1 MLGTPEQRAWV
12 VLIAG
17 FVVFSTTLVSLPL
30 VLRAYIVNAT
40 TVEPTVLEEPID
52 GVVRVRQAGG
62 QNMIAV
68 TQRVDEIPEG
78 ATIATDEHSRAFLRF
93 FDDSTLMLYN
103 DTEIVLPRVR
113 SRRYERSPKQND
125 IQIRIT
131 RGRVGIAVAS
141 PLKETAYIGVHTP
154 HAFIMLEEGSYKAD
168 VEPVQTQLYV
178 RTIRPGEATVI
189 TDDDQLSFSSGR
201 CRIVQG
207 QGIEGRLPP
216 EQNLILNH
224 DFASPLGLGWEV
236 QLQQRDDESDPYGGV
251 EIAFQDG
258 KSLLSFRRRGAR
270 THGETSVI
278 QYIDK
283 DVRDVES
290 LTVSFEVMVEEQSLR
305 GGGYEST
312 EFPVMVE
319 LQYKDAQGNARSEY
333 WGFYYLDPG
342 VGQNWRKMVNGNK
355 VVQDEW
361 YFFESDNLMRT
372 LGDNHPVHID
382 GVRIYASGWS
392 WDSAITNVSLLVRE

>member
-1 MLGTPEQRAWV
+1 MPGTPEQKAWA

-17 FVVFSTTLVSLPL
+17 FVVFCATLVSVPL
-30 VLRAYIVNAT
+30 LIRSHVINAT
-40 TVEPTVLEEPID
+40 DAEATVLEEPID
-52 GVVRVRQAGG
+52 GVVRVRQPGA

-68 TQRVDEIPEG
+68 TQRLDEVPEG
-78 ATIATDEHSRAFLRF
+78 AAIATDEHSRAFLRF

-103 DTEIVLPRVR
+103 DTEIELMRVR
-113 SRRYERSPKQND
+113 SRRFGRSPKQND

-154 HAFIMLEEGSYKAD
+154 QAFIMLKEGSYKAE
-168 VEPVQTQLYV
+168 VEPGQTQLYV

-189 TDDDQLSFSSGR
+189 TAEDQLSFSSGR
-201 CRIVQG
+201 CLIVEG
-207 QGIEGRLPP
+207 EGIEGRLPP
-216 EQNLILNH
+216 EQNLILNY
-224 DFASPLGLGWEV
+224 DFTSPLGLGWEL
-236 QLQQRDDESDPYGGV
+236 QLQQRDDESDPFGRV
-251 EIAFQDG
+251 EIAYQDG
-258 KSLLSFRRRGAR
+258 KNLLSFSRYGAR

-290 LTVSFEVMVEEQSLR
+290 LTMSFEVMVEEQSLR

-319 LQYKDAQGNARSEY
+319 LQYKDAQGNSRSKY

-342 VGQNWRKMVNGNK
+342 SGPNWRKLVNGNK
-355 VVQDEW
+355 VVQGEW
-361 YFFESDNLMRT
+361 YYFESDNLMRT
-372 LGDNHPVHID
+372 LGDSRPVHVD

>member
-1 MLGTPEQRAWV
+1 MLGTPERKAWV

-17 FVVFSTTLVSLPL
+17 LIVFCTTLVSVPL
-30 VLRAYIVNAT
+30 MVRAHVIHATNAET
-40 TVEPTVLEEPID
+40 TVLEEPIN
-52 GVVRVRQAGG
+52 GVVRVRHPGA

-68 TQRVDEIPEG
+68 MQRVDAVPEG
-78 ATIATDEHSRAFLRF
+78 AVIATDEHSRAFLRL

-103 DTEIVLPRVR
+103 DTEIELTRVR
-113 SRRYERSPKQND
+113 SRRYERSPKQNE
-125 IQIRIT
+125 IQVRIL

-141 PLKETAYIGVHTP
+141 PLKDTAYIGVQTP
-154 HAFIMLEEGSYKAD
+154 HAFIMLKEGSYKAE

-189 TDDDQLSFSSGR
+189 AGDDQLSFSSGR
-201 CRIVQG
+201 CRIVEG
-207 QGIEGRLPP
+207 LGIEGRLPP

-224 DFASPLGLGWEV
+224 DFGSPLGLGW
-236 QLQQRDDESDPYGGV
+236 QLQFQQRDDEADPFGEV
-251 EIAFQDG
+251 EIAFHDD
-258 KSLLSFRRRGAR
+258 KSLLSFTRHGAR

-278 QYIDK
+278 QYVDK

-290 LTVSFEVMVEEQSLR
+290 LTMSFEVMVEEQSLR

-319 LQYKDAQGNARSEY
+319 LQYKDAQGNSRSQY

-342 VGQNWRKMVNGNK
+342 TGPTWRRLVNANK
-355 VVQDEW
+355 VVQGEW
-361 YFFESDNLMRT
+361 YLFESGNLMRT
-372 LGDNHPVHID
+372 LGDNRPAHID
-382 GVRIYASGWS
+382 AVRIYASGWS

>member
-1 MLGTPEQRAWV
+1 MLGTPERKAWA
-12 VLIAG
+12 VLIVG
-17 FVVFSTTLVSLPL
+17 FAVFSTALISVPLLV
-30 VLRAYIVNAT
+30 RAHIINAT
-40 TVEPTVLEEPID
+40 DAEPTVLEEPID
-52 GVVRVRQAGG
+52 GVVRLRQPGA
-62 QNMIAV
+62 QNMIAL
-68 TQRVDEIPEG
+68 TQRLDEVPEG
-78 ATIATDEHSRAFLRF
+78 AAVATDEHSRAFLRF

-103 DTEIVLPRVR
+103 DTEIELTRVR
-113 SRRYERSPKQND
+113 SRRFERSPKQND

-154 HAFIMLEEGSYKAD
+154 QAFIMLKEGSYKAE

-189 TDDDQLSFSSGR
+189 TEDDQLSFSSGR
-201 CRIVQG
+201 CRIVAG
-207 QGIEGRLPP
+207 EGIEGRLPP
-216 EQNLILNH
+216 EQNLILNY
-224 DFASPLGLGWEV
+224 DFTSPLGLGWEL
-236 QLQQRDDESDPYGGV
+236 QLQQRDDESDPYGSV

-258 KSLLSFRRRGAR
+258 KSLLSFTRHGAR

-278 QYIDK
+278 QHIDEE
-283 DVRDVES
+283 VRDVES
-290 LTVSFEVMVEEQSLR
+290 LTMSFEVMVEEQSLR

-319 LQYKDAQGNARSEY
+319 LQYKDAQGNPRSQY

-342 VGQNWRKMVNGNK
+342 VGPNWRKLVNGNK
-355 VVQDEW
+355 VVQGEW
-361 YFFESDNLMRT
+361 YLFESGNLMRT
-372 LGDNHPVHID
+372 LGDSRPVHID
-382 GVRIYASGWS
+382 AVRIYASGWS

>member
-1 MLGTPEQRAWV
+1 VLATPERRAWA

-17 FVVFSTTLVSLPL
+17 FVVFCTIAVSVPL
-30 VLRAYIVNAT
+30 AIRWRVINAT

-52 GVVRVRQAGG
+52 GAVGVRQPGA
-62 QNMIAV
+62 QNMIRV
-68 TQRVDEIPEG
+68 THREDEILEG
-78 ATIATDEHSRAFLRF
+78 TTVATDEHSRAFLRF

-103 DTEIVLPRVR
+103 DTEVVLTRVR
-113 SRRYERSPKQND
+113 SRRYARSPKQND
-125 IQIRIT
+125 IQIRIV
-131 RGRVGIAVAS
+131 RGVVGVAVAS

-154 HAFIMLEEGSYKAD
+154 HAFVMLKEGSYKAD
-168 VEPVQTQLYV
+168 VEPAQTQLYI

-201 CRIVQG
+201 CRIVEG

-224 DFASPLGLGWEV
+224 DFSSPLGLGWEV
-236 QLQQRDDESDPYGGV
+236 QLQQRDDESDPYGSV
-251 EIAFQDG
+251 EIAFQDD
-258 KSLLSFRRRGAR
+258 KSLLSFKRRGAR

-290 LTVSFEVMVEEQSLR
+290 LTMSFEVMVEDQSLP

-319 LQYKDAQGNARSEY
+319 LQYEDAQGSPRSAY

-342 VGQNWRKMVNGNK
+342 VGANWRKMVNGNK
-355 VVQDEW
+355 VPQSEW
-361 YFFESDNLMRT
+361 YLFESGNLMRT
-372 LGDNHPVHID
+372 LGDSRPVHID
-382 GVRIYASGWS
+382 AVRIYASGWS